1 MKIIIV
7 SGPRMFLIVI
17 MQSIKIQTT
26 RREHKKENF
35 GIALAADKLQEISIP
50 KSPFEAKM
58 TL

>member
-1 MKIIIV
+1 
-7 SGPRMFLIVI
+7 MFLIVI

-26 RREHKKENF
+26 RREHKKEKF

>member
-1 MKIIIV
+1 
-7 SGPRMFLIVI
+7 MFLIVI
-17 MQSIKIQTT
+17 MQSFKFQTT
-26 RREHKKENF
+26 RREHKKRENF

>member
-1 MKIIIV
+1 
-7 SGPRMFLIVI
+7 MFLIVI
-17 MQSIKIQTT
+17 MQSFKFQTT
-26 RREHKKENF
+26 RREHKKKKRDNF

>member
-1 MKIIIV
+1 
-7 SGPRMFLIVI
+7 MFLIVI

-26 RREHKKENF
+26 RRENKKENF